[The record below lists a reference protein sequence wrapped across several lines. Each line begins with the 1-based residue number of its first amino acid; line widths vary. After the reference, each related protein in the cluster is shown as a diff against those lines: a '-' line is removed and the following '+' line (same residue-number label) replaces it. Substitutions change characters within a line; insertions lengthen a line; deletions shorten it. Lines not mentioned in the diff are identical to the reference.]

1 MNKNS
6 WTLVISLIAL
16 ALVYVVIRYAV
27 PRPLDWRF
35 DLDRNSS
42 KPFGLTILF
51 QSLQDLFPDNPPE
64 TTDKSFSSFKANPLS
79 DSSVT
84 VFMVNDRSAL
94 THFSMKKLM
103 EFVSKGNSVFYCSRN
118 IDTKLLDSLEIFQY
132 SSANSNASRIRLH
145 LHNFHF
151 SPLDSVDYLSHYYSY
166 FYIPLSK
173 TIEIEQLGFA
183 NENCNFLK
191 CKIGSGFLFLHS
203 DPIPFTNY
211 YLLRGNTIPYVEKV
225 MAELPNQQV
234 FWMEKSYNLNSEQK
248 ESLISIIGEKP
259 SLLKSYLLFI
269 LLALIFTLTEF
280 WRTQRVIPVVSELKN
295 TSMVLVDSIA
305 RLYLRSNNNKSILQK
320 VIRDFNHFVMQH
332 YQINIQNA
340 DSESMIRLQLKSG
353 YSESKMRELFR
364 QLHFLKQQSSISDEE
379 LLKLYTLIE
388 QFKKQKI

>member
-6 WTLVISLIAL
+6 WTLVISLVVL

-42 KPFGLTILF
+42 KPFGLTIF
-51 QSLQDLFPDNPPE
+51 FESLQDLFPDNPPE
-64 TTDKSFSSFKANPLS
+64 TTDKSFSSLKANPLS
-79 DSSVT
+79 DSHVT
-84 VFMVNDRSAL
+84 VLLVNERSAL

-118 IDTKLLDSLEIFQY
+118 IDSRLLDTLEIFQ
-132 SSANSNASRIRLH
+132 SSMANNSARRIRLH
-145 LHNFHF
+145 LHDFHF
-151 SPLDSVDYLSHYYSY
+151 SPLDSVEYKSHYYSY
-166 FYIPLSK
+166 FYTTSLKSF
-173 TIEIEQLGFA
+173 EFEELGFA

-191 CKIGSGFLFLHS
+191 CKIGSGFLYLHS

-234 FWMEKSYNLNSEQK
+234 FWMEKSFNLNTAKK
-248 ESLISIIGEKP
+248 ESLIAVIGEKP
-259 SLLKSYLLFI
+259 NLLKSYLLFI
-269 LLALIFTLTEF
+269 LIALIFTLTEF
-280 WRTQRVIPVVSELKN
+280 WRTQRVIPVVTELKN

-320 VIRDFNHFVMQH
+320 IIRDFNHFVMQY
-332 YQINIQNA
+332 YQINIQSA
-340 DSESMIRLQLKSG
+340 DSESMIRLQSKSG
-353 YSESKMRELFR
+353 YSEPKMRELFR
-364 QLHFLKQQSSISDEE
+364 QLHFLKQQPQISNEE

-388 QFKKQKI
+388 QFKKQKT